1 MHMTDTTQAKVTD
14 TTQAKAR
21 STISQALAAFVDA
34 LLPGNTEWPSGAT
47 LGIQHPMLERLVAQ
61 NEENALLGLAQSL
74 ESIGAPFVGLD
85 AQARTAALK
94 KMEKSEPDRF
104 QWLCIAAYQA
114 YYENPA
120 IVELINARGTPYK
133 LRPHAEGYDQPKFNL
148 ATQTPKHGRGSYIR
162 TSDVKPVDISDL
174 NLDTEITTKWG
185 LQR

>member
-1 MHMTDTTQAKVTD
+1 MTD

-21 STISQALAAFVDA
+21 STLSQALAAFVDA

-94 KMEKSEPDRF
+94 KMEKSTFIGEILAKRAKDKNISQVYFDRG
-104 QWLCIAAYQA
+104 QHKY
-114 YYENPA
+114 
-120 IVELINARGTPYK
+120 
-133 LRPHAEGYDQPKFNL
+133 
-148 ATQTPKHGRGSYIR
+148 HGRVR
-162 TSDVKPVDISDL
+162 TFAETLRK
-174 NLDTEITTKWG
+174 NG
-185 LQR
+185 LKF

>member
-1 MHMTDTTQAKVTD
+1 MTD

-21 STISQALAAFVDA
+21 TTLSQALAAFVDE
-34 LLPGNTEWPSGAT
+34 LLPGNEEWPSGAT

-61 NEENALLGLAQSL
+61 NDENALLGLAQSL
-74 ESIGAPFVGLD
+74 EGIGAPFTGLD
-85 AQARTAALK
+85 AKARAAAVR
-94 KMEKSEPDRF
+94 KMETAEPDRF
-104 QWLCIAAYQA
+104 PWLQTAAYQA

-120 IVELINARGTPYK
+120 IVALIHARGTPYK
-133 LRPHAEGYDQPKFNL
+133 LRPHVQGYDQPKFDL
-148 ATQTPKHGRGSYIR
+148 ATQTPKHGRGSWTR